1 MLFNSYGFLLVFLPL
16 TWSIYFLLNK
26 YTSFESGKF
35 FLLLASVV
43 FYSWWNPVYVFLLLF
58 TILFNFI
65 VGRQLSYNKTNFTR
79 KALLV
84 FGVAINLS
92 LLGYYK
98 YCNFFIDNANALLHT
113 GFGMQNIILPLG
125 ISFIT
130 FQTIAF
136 LVDCYKGQTKEYN
149 LVNYSLFVTFFPQ
162 LIAGPIVHHGEML
175 PQFAQKE
182 NKYINYENLLRGS
195 LLVMLGLVKKVVI
208 ADTFAI
214 WTNNG
219 FDVATPL
226 NFAEAWITSL
236 SYTFQLYYDF
246 SGYCDMAVGLGLMF
260 NIRIPF
266 NFNSPYKATGIAD
279 FWRRWHI
286 TLSRFLRDYLYIPLG
301 GNQHGFGRELS
312 NLLIVFVLG
321 GLWHGAAWTF
331 VFWGLLHGMAIIV
344 ERLFRLT
351 KIKLPV
357 FVSWLLT
364 FGFVNAAWVFF
375 RATSWADAM
384 KVLKGMI
391 GLNGIVLPES
401 LQRFSLLAKSTIISF
416 GEWNSA
422 LLEKPYYSNRI
433 LFYLV
438 VFSILA
444 VFFKNSQELL
454 LNSKL
459 RLSRVVLIYSMFLFA
474 LVLLGDNPQFLYFNF

>member
-26 YTSFESGKF
+26 YTSFENGKF
-35 FLLLASVV
+35 FLLLASIV
-43 FYSWWNPVYVFLLLF
+43 FYSWWNPIYVFLLLF

-79 KALLV
+79 KSLLF
-84 FGVAINLS
+84 FGVAVNLS

-98 YCNFFIDNANALLHT
+98 YCNFFIDNANSLLNT
-113 GFGMQNIILPLG
+113 SIVIRDIILPIG

-175 PQFAQKE
+175 PQFVQQE

-195 LLVMLGLVKKVVI
+195 LMVMLGLVKKVVI

-214 WTNNG
+214 WANNG
-219 FDVATPL
+219 FDTAPVL

-260 NIRIPF
+260 NIRIPI

-301 GNQHGFGRELS
+301 GNKKGFARELT

-331 VFWGLLHGMAIIV
+331 VFWGFLHGAAIIV

-351 KIKLPV
+351 KTKLPV
-357 FVSWLLT
+357 FLSWLLT

-375 RATSWADAM
+375 RAISWNDAI
-384 KVLKGMI
+384 KVLKGMA
-391 GLNGIVLPES
+391 GLNGIVLPET
-401 LQRFSLLAKSTIISF
+401 LQKFGVFAKSQIVSF

-433 LFYLV
+433 LLYLG
-438 VFSILA
+438 VFFLLA

-454 LNSKL
+454 LNNRL
-459 RLSRVVLIYSMFLFA
+459 RIGRIVWIYSLFLFA
-474 LVLLGDNPQFLYFNF
+474 VVLLGDNPQFLYFNF

>member
-43 FYSWWNPVYVFLLLF
+43 FYSWWNPLYVFLLLF
-58 TILFNFI
+58 TVLFNFI
-65 VGRQLSYNKTNFTR
+65 VGRQLSYNKTNLTR
-79 KALLV
+79 KALLIS
-84 FGVAINLS
+84 GVAVNLS
-92 LLGYYK
+92 LLAYYK
-98 YCNFFIDNANALLHT
+98 YCNFFIDNTNALLHT
-113 GFGMQNIILPLG
+113 GISMQEIILPLG

-162 LIAGPIVHHGEML
+162 LIAGPIVHHAEML

-195 LLVMLGLVKKVVI
+195 MLVMLGLVKKVII

-214 WTNNG
+214 WANNG
-219 FDVATPL
+219 FDVAASL

-301 GNQHGFGRELS
+301 GNKKGFGRELS

-331 VFWGLLHGMAIIV
+331 VFWGFLHGMAIIT

-351 KIKLPV
+351 QIKLPV
-357 FVSWLLT
+357 FASWLLT
-364 FGFVNAAWVFF
+364 FNFVNAAWVFF
-375 RATSWADAM
+375 RADSWADAI
-384 KVLKGMI
+384 KVLKGMA

-401 LQRFSLLAKSTIISF
+401 LQRFGILAKASMISF

-459 RLSRVVLIYSMFLFA
+459 RLTRVAWIYSLFLLA

>member
-43 FYSWWNPVYVFLLLF
+43 FYSWWNPIYVFLLLF

-65 VGRQLSYNKTNFTR
+65 VGRQLSYNKTKFTR

-84 FGVAINLS
+84 FGVTVNLS

-98 YCNFFIDNANALLHT
+98 YCNFFIDNANNVLNTSIATRDILLP
-113 GFGMQNIILPLG
+113 IG

-149 LVNYSLFVTFFPQ
+149 LMNYSLFITFFPQ
-162 LIAGPIVHHGEML
+162 LIAGPIVHHGEIL

-214 WTNNG
+214 WANNG
-219 FDVATPL
+219 FDIATTL

-301 GNQHGFGRELS
+301 GNKKGFARELT

-331 VFWGLLHGMAIIV
+331 VFWGFLHGAAIIV

-351 KIKLPV
+351 KTKLPV
-357 FVSWLLT
+357 FLSWLLT

-375 RATSWADAM
+375 RATSWNDAI
-384 KVLKGMI
+384 KVLKGMA
-391 GLNGIVLPES
+391 GLNGIVLPET
-401 LQRFSLLAKSTIISF
+401 LQTFGVLAKARMVSF
-416 GEWNSA
+416 GEWNSV
-422 LLEKPYYSNRI
+422 LLEKSYYSNRI

-444 VFFKNSQELL
+444 VFLKNSQELL

-459 RLSRVVLIYSMFLFA
+459 RLTRVVWIYSLFLFA

>member
-43 FYSWWNPVYVFLLLF
+43 FYSWWNPIYVFLLLF

-65 VGRQLSYNKTNFTR
+65 VGRQLSYNKTKFTR

-84 FGVAINLS
+84 FGVTVNLS

-98 YCNFFIDNANALLHT
+98 YCNFFIDNANNVLNTSIATRDILLP
-113 GFGMQNIILPLG
+113 IG

-149 LVNYSLFVTFFPQ
+149 LMNYSLFITFFPQ
-162 LIAGPIVHHGEML
+162 LIAGPIVHHGEIL

-214 WTNNG
+214 WANNG
-219 FDVATPL
+219 FDIATTL

-301 GNQHGFGRELS
+301 GNKKGFARELT

-331 VFWGLLHGMAIIV
+331 VFWGFLHGAAIIV

-351 KIKLPV
+351 KTKLPV
-357 FVSWLLT
+357 FLSWLLT

-375 RATSWADAM
+375 RATSWNDAI
-384 KVLKGMI
+384 KVLKGMA
-391 GLNGIVLPES
+391 GLNGIVLPET
-401 LQRFSLLAKSTIISF
+401 LQTFGVLAKARMVSF
-416 GEWNSA
+416 GEWNSV

-444 VFFKNSQELL
+444 VFLKNSQELL

-459 RLSRVVLIYSMFLFA
+459 RLTRVVWIYSLFLFA

>member
-58 TILFNFI
+58 TILFNFM

-84 FGVAINLS
+84 FGVAVNLS

-98 YCNFFIDNANALLHT
+98 YCNFFIDNTNALLQT
-113 GFGMQNIILPLG
+113 GFSMQEIILPLG

-195 LLVMLGLVKKVVI
+195 MLVMLGLVKKVVI

-214 WTNNG
+214 WANNG
-219 FDVATPL
+219 FDIATTL

-246 SGYCDMAVGLGLMF
+246 SGYCDMAVGVGLMF

-301 GNQHGFGRELS
+301 GNKHGFGRELS

-331 VFWGLLHGMAIIV
+331 VFWGFLHGVAIIV

-375 RATSWADAM
+375 RATSWSDAI
-384 KVLKGMI
+384 KVLKGMA

-401 LQRFSLLAKSTIISF
+401 LQRFGVLAKSGMISF

-438 VFSILA
+438 VFSILS

-459 RLSRVVLIYSMFLFA
+459 RLTRVVWIYSLFLFA

>member
-79 KALLV
+79 KALLIS
-84 FGVAINLS
+84 GVAVNLS

-98 YCNFFIDNANALLHT
+98 YCNFFIDNTNALLHT
-113 GFGMQNIILPLG
+113 GISMQEIILPLG

-195 LLVMLGLVKKVVI
+195 MLVMLGLVKKMII

-214 WTNNG
+214 WANNG
-219 FDVATPL
+219 FDVAASL

-301 GNQHGFGRELS
+301 GNKKGFGRELS

-331 VFWGLLHGMAIIV
+331 VFWGFLHGMAIIT

-351 KIKLPV
+351 QIKLPV
-357 FVSWLLT
+357 FASWLLT
-364 FGFVNAAWVFF
+364 FNFVNAAWVFF
-375 RATSWADAM
+375 RADSWADAI
-384 KVLKGMI
+384 KVLKGMA

-401 LQRFSLLAKSTIISF
+401 LQRFGILAKASMISF

-459 RLSRVVLIYSMFLFA
+459 RLTRVAWIYSLFLLA

>member
-58 TILFNFI
+58 TILFNFV
-65 VGRQLSYNKTNFTR
+65 VGRQVSNNKTLFTK

-84 FGVAINLS
+84 LGVTVNLS
-92 LLGYYK
+92 LLAYYK
-98 YCNFFIDNANALLHT
+98 YCNFFIDNANSVLNT
-113 GFGMQNIILPLG
+113 SFSMREIILPLG
-125 ISFIT
+125 ISFIS

-195 LLVMLGLVKKVVI
+195 MLVMLGLVKKVVI

-214 WTNNG
+214 WANNG
-219 FDVATPL
+219 FDIATTL

-246 SGYCDMAVGLGLMF
+246 SGYCDMAVGVGLMF

-266 NFNSPYKATGIAD
+266 NFNSPYKARGIAD

-301 GNQHGFGRELS
+301 GNKKGFGRELS

-331 VFWGLLHGMAIIV
+331 VFWGFLHGAAIIV
-344 ERLFRLT
+344 ERLFRLM

-364 FGFVNAAWVFF
+364 FTFVNAAWVFF
-375 RATSWADAM
+375 RADSWADAI
-384 KVLKGMI
+384 KVLKGMV

-401 LQRFSLLAKSTIISF
+401 LERFGVLAKSGMISF

-438 VFSILA
+438 VFSILS

-454 LNSKL
+454 LNSKF
-459 RLSRVVLIYSMFLFA
+459 RLTRVVWIYSLFLFA

>member
-43 FYSWWNPVYVFLLLF
+43 FYSWWNPVYAFLLLF
-58 TILFNFI
+58 TILFNFM

-84 FGVAINLS
+84 FGVAVNLS

-98 YCNFFIDNANALLHT
+98 YCNFFIDNANSVLNTSIAIRD
-113 GFGMQNIILPLG
+113 IILPIG

-149 LVNYSLFVTFFPQ
+149 LVSYSLFITFFPQ
-162 LIAGPIVHHGEML
+162 LIAGPIVHHGEIL

-214 WTNNG
+214 WANNG
-219 FDVATPL
+219 FDVATTL
-226 NFAEAWITSL
+226 NFAEAWVTSL

-266 NFNSPYKATGIAD
+266 NFNSPYKAIGIAD

-301 GNQHGFGRELS
+301 GNQKGFGRELS

-331 VFWGLLHGMAIIV
+331 VFWGFLHGMAMIT

-357 FVSWLLT
+357 FLSWLLT

-375 RATSWADAM
+375 RANSWADAM
-384 KVLKGMI
+384 KVLKGMV

-401 LQRFSLLAKSTIISF
+401 LQRFSVLAKSGMISF

-454 LNSKL
+454 LNNKL
-459 RLSRVVLIYSMFLFA
+459 RLTRVVWIYSLFLFA